1 MKHRYLTETE
11 RPEFDLKISEW
22 LSNQSAEIDSI
33 SYTIAL
39 FHDGYL
45 YRSITCSGMSEYV
58 LTTQFL
64 GSIGLVN
71 ALAPDATYRGYDA
84 LFATREEYE
93 KAFPARAKPQ

>member
-11 RPEFDLKISEW
+11 RPEFDQQITEW
-22 LSNQSAEIDSI
+22 LSKQCAEMDSV
-33 SYTIAL
+33 SYPIAL

-71 ALAPDATYRGYDA
+71 ALASDATYRGYDA
-84 LFATREEYE
+84 LFATRDEYK
-93 KAFPARAKPQ
+93 KAFPTRVLPQ